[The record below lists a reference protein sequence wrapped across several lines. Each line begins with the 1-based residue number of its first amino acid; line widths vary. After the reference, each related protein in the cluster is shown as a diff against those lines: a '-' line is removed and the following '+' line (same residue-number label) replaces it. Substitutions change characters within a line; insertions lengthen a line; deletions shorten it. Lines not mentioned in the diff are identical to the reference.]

1 MKCPKCGTTVK
12 DDAKFCFACGAK
24 LEQPKA
30 LAEPEKIEVQHVKM
44 KPEAPKAKK
53 KGNNK
58 KVGKIVVAVGVC
70 AAVVVVGVNIVPRL
84 TQTDNPCVYLS
95 DGSYNLLTKMKKDSG
110 VDFADGVS
118 TAVFENSPYTIKGRT
133 QFSPSGKYLYFY
145 NNYDGNGGTLCR
157 IRWDKIKKN
166 SSGSRDYEN
175 IETIGSNIS
184 DTYNIYRL
192 ISDDEVIYKDTSDS
206 LYYYNGEETTKIA
219 KQAADFWVDENGR
232 IVYTRKDD
240 ESGEVC
246 TLFGVTTK
254 EPDNKIKLASNIA
267 WVVCADDLDNIFVRT
282 NSGEDNMGVGVA
294 GFDRDFQVLSKNS
307 EVLSY
312 KDDCIYYTDDSG
324 DSLSLYDYV
333 EGTDVIDTL
342 KEPVEE
348 DYQIT
353 QDTGNE
359 GITQLQK
366 LEDVW
371 VNKVQP
377 AEKACQ
383 ERKDTLQ
390 SKGEDISELNE
401 LEEEENIKINT
412 DDLEDMLN
420 CLERNTEEAEGLLE
434 EAEKMIQVTDHIKA
448 AQINSTE
455 ACSIFE
461 RGAAAAVNTFWD
473 DNANFGMPLQG
484 NYYYTDPKECNFY
497 KEYLSKVGTKSEDE
511 TEQNAKDQK
520 KQDAED
526 AQGEYDQILEG
537 LNALGKEKN
546 LKDFSGLS
554 YPDEFPSGQNKIGS
568 DIQSAQTVKKLNL
581 DSDDTT
587 VNDGAGSL
595 SAITELLKG
604 LDNLSGELLERAYL
618 MEYMS
623 EMFNCMTTK
632 ENDVSLS
639 NDKLNSHYIYNGEIE
654 YLLYGNESTI
664 VNKTEATAV
673 LYSLRLAINS
683 AYVFFDK
690 TLNAEANSIASG
702 ISAATGQAW
711 LYPIIKY
718 SYLFCCAVV
727 YSGQDLS
734 SLMKGDEV
742 AVWRANDKVKLNYKE
757 YLKLFLL
764 VSMISENNEKKLLV
778 RTADCIQLNTGKSL
792 SSKYTMLTL
801 RADVK
806 AETTFLPKVPALL
819 GRSNSDEES
828 QKMIKYQGILGY

>member
-30 LAEPEKIEVQHVKM
+30 VAEPEKIEVQHVKM

-95 DGSYNLLTKMKKDSG
+95 DSSYNLLTKMKKDSG

-353 QDTGNE
+353 QDKYEMLDEYST
-359 GITQLQK
+359 
-366 LEDVW
+366 LEDYEAIYTSCT
-371 VNKVQP
+371 KESMFTP
-377 AEKACQ
+377 
-383 ERKDTLQ
+383 D
-390 SKGEDISELNE
+390 GEN
-401 LEEEENIKINT
+401 
-412 DDLEDMLN
+412 LEDQP
-420 CLERNTEEAEGLLE
+420 EAEFQ
-434 EAEKMIQVTDHIKA
+434 A
-448 AQINSTE
+448 
-455 ACSIFE
+455 F
-461 RGAAAAVNTFWD
+461 
-473 DNANFGMPLQG
+473 
-484 NYYYTDPKECNFY
+484 
-497 KEYLSKVGTKSEDE
+497 
-511 TEQNAKDQK
+511 
-520 KQDAED
+520 
-526 AQGEYDQILEG
+526 
-537 LNALGKEKN
+537 
-546 LKDFSGLS
+546 
-554 YPDEFPSGQNKIGS
+554 
-568 DIQSAQTVKKLNL
+568 VKK
-581 DSDDTT
+581 
-587 VNDGAGSL
+587 
-595 SAITELLKG
+595 
-604 LDNLSGELLERAYL
+604 
-618 MEYMS
+618 
-623 EMFNCMTTK
+623 
-632 ENDVSLS
+632 
-639 NDKLNSHYIYNGEIE
+639 
-654 YLLYGNESTI
+654 
-664 VNKTEATAV
+664 
-673 LYSLRLAINS
+673 
-683 AYVFFDK
+683 
-690 TLNAEANSIASG
+690 
-702 ISAATGQAW
+702 
-711 LYPIIKY
+711 
-718 SYLFCCAVV
+718 
-727 YSGQDLS
+727 
-734 SLMKGDEV
+734 
-742 AVWRANDKVKLNYKE
+742 
-757 YLKLFLL
+757 
-764 VSMISENNEKKLLV
+764 
-778 RTADCIQLNTGKSL
+778 
-792 SSKYTMLTL
+792 
-801 RADVK
+801 
-806 AETTFLPKVPALL
+806 
-819 GRSNSDEES
+819 
-828 QKMIKYQGILGY
+828 